1 MFDPLAVM
9 CLEIWGHSTINRYQ
23 PSLQGLLRFTGG
35 PAWHC
40 DDPNSSRSLAL
51 GEPHKQRCFGNW
63 QDTSTVPER
72 CSVSQSI
79 HSCFRHAD
87 VKHSEFCAWICP
99 SSSKLW
105 ALGFCWPWRKRAI
118 DFRFQAEGGRI
129 LCTGSYDS
137 YESCCRGVS
146 FQSTALT
153 HEEAIGNRERCC
165 KLLQVASVMISHDI
179 ALWPRQNKSTLAS
192 CSSVFWKQVISPGRQ
207 RNFANFTD

>member
-23 PSLQGLLRFTGG
+23 PSLQGLRFTGG

-99 SSSKLW
+99 SSKLW
-105 ALGFCWPWRKRAI
+105 APGFCWPWRKRAI
-118 DFRFQAEGGRI
+118 DFRLKAAV
-129 LCTGSYDS
+129 SYVQDLTRVVVGASHFSQQLSRTRKQLGTEKGVAS
-137 YESCCRGVS
+137 Y
-146 FQSTALT
+146 
-153 HEEAIGNRERCC
+153 C
-165 KLLQVASVMISHDI
+165 KLQAWWYRMISHFDHGRTSQLSHH
-179 ALWPRQNKSTLAS
+179 AFLFSENRSSLLVASGTLQTS
-192 CSSVFWKQVISPGRQ
+192 LTNQPML
-207 RNFANFTD
+207 